1 MWWFLIGIL
10 IGTVLGI
17 CLMALITEKG
27 RDGR

>member
-10 IGTVLGI
+10 IGMVLGI

-27 RDGR
+27 RDDR